1 MTEPIP
7 VPPHAV
13 SVVIPVYQGAST
25 LPGLIAQLARF
36 ADEFCTTDGH
46 RVKVAEVL
54 LVHDN
59 GPDNSAAVI
68 RELAE
73 RYWFVRAVWLS
84 RNFGQ
89 HPATLAGMA
98 SSGGDWIV
106 TMDEDG
112 QHDPAA
118 IGAMLDVAMERQ
130 ADLVYARPVNR
141 PPHGAVRNVASRMA
155 KQLIA
160 ASAGSKAA
168 KDFHSYRLV
177 LGEVGRSVA
186 AYAGAGAYLDVAM
199 SWVARRIETCP
210 VALREEGGRPSG
222 YSFRSLSSHFWR
234 MVISSGTRG
243 LRLVSLLGVLAAIGG
258 FGIAGYLVIARLF
271 SDLHTPQGW
280 PSMMATILVCSG
292 AILFSLGV
300 IAEYIGVNVNMAM
313 GRPLYLIV
321 SDPAAGPLGR
331 HPAAGGKRESDQSRP
346 EPAEE
351 MGRSELT
358 DPGQRPLTG
367 SPQPGSADLDPAVR
381 GSERRQRTGT
391 TSRDAREPADSRGSR
406 RERVGNLWR
415 AGERIGR

>member
-46 RVKVAEVL
+46 RVRVAEVL

-59 GPDNSAAVI
+59 GPDNSAVVI

-186 AYAGAGAYLDVAM
+186 AYAGAGADLDVAM
-199 SWVARRIETCP
+199 SWVARRTETCP

-367 SPQPGSADLDPAVR
+367 SPQPGSADLDPTVR